1 MKNSEIIT
9 MQLADLDP
17 APYNP
22 RRISPRALEGLK
34 KSLKT
39 FGVVQPIVW
48 NKRSKRIVGGH
59 QRRDALMQLGE
70 KDAQVVV
77 VDLKEKDEKAL
88 NIALN
93 STSIEGEFTDDVVT
107 LLTEIKLE
115 DENLFADLRFD
126 DLLKDLNKAPIMG
139 LDHQA
144 QKEAEYTAKFMVL
157 VEVTSEEA
165 QLKLIENLAQ
175 SGYTC
180 KALVS

>member
-1 MKNSEIIT
+1 MKTSEIVT
-9 MQLADLDP
+9 MKLADLDA

-34 KSLKT
+34 KSLQT

-59 QRRDALMQLGE
+59 QRRDALLQLGE
-70 KDAQVVV
+70 TKAQVVV

-93 STSIEGEFTDDVVT
+93 STSIEGEFTDDVVA

-115 DENLFADLRFD
+115 DENLFTDLRFD
-126 DLLKDLNKAPIMG
+126 DLLKDLNKAPIVG
-139 LDHQA
+139 NDHQA
-144 QKEAEYTAKFMVL
+144 PAQYESKFMVL
-157 VEVTSEEA
+157 VELATEA
-165 QLKLIENLAQ
+165 KQLELLETLTAQ
-175 SGYTC
+175 GHSC